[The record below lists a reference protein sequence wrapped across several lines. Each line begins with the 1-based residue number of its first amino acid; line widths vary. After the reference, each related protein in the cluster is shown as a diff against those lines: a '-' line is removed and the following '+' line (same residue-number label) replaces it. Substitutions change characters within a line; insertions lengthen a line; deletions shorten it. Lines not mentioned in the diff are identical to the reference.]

1 VSNYIKT
8 LSLKSGIWLAPFL
21 VDPASDIAKLHPE
34 WLVKNAEGFK
44 VHPLL
49 DAFWPY
55 RRHIFD
61 IKQPEVQNYLF
72 ESIAKLI
79 EQDGFE
85 LIKPD
90 FLYAPYFDPSMCAKE
105 AGFRLH
111 EFLKELK
118 RRHSTVHI
126 NGCGLPFVAAA
137 NVVDSLRIGPDT
149 IAPYL
154 ENVPILGRIINNQK
168 VRDVINIVPKRYDM
182 GKYRNIDPD
191 VMVCRKS
198 LGISEKSL
206 TGLAQVIKETN
217 GNILL
222 GDDLAKLS
230 ENRLQKYVYPLFL
243 A

>member
-1 VSNYIKT
+1 MG
-8 LSLKSGIWLAPFL
+8 LKPGIWLAPFL

-34 WLVKNAEGFK
+34 WLAKNAEGFK
-44 VHPLL
+44 VHLLL

-61 IKQPEVQNYLF
+61 IKQPAVQNYLF

-90 FLYAPYFDPSMCAKE
+90 FLYALYFDPSMCAKE

-111 EFLKELK
+111 EFLAELK
-118 RRHSTVHI
+118 RRYPCVHV
-126 NGCGLPFVAAA
+126 NGCGLPFATAA
-137 NVVDSLRIGPDT
+137 NVVDSFRIGPDT

-154 ENVPILGRIINNQK
+154 ENVPILGRIINDQK

-182 GKYRNIDPD
+182 GRFWNVDPD

-198 LGISEKSL
+198 LGISENL
-206 TGLAQVIKETN
+206 LAKLAKVIKETN
-217 GNILL
+217 GTILL
-222 GDDLAKLS
+222 GDDLTKLS
-230 ENRLQKYVYPLFL
+230 EARLQKYVYSLFSD
-243 A
+243 